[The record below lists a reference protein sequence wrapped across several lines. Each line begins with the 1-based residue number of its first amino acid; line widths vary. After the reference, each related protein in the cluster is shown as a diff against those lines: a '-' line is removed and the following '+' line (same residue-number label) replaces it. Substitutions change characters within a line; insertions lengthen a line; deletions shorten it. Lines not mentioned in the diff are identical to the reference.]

1 MEFTDS
7 IELTAE
13 EKKYFLRRLEQKLAG
28 LVDGS
33 DATVHEMQGSKQEFP
48 DPNDRA
54 SFEFE
59 RNTTLRIR
67 DRERKLIKKTQKAIK
82 RIEEGIYNECEECG
96 DEIGKKRLFARPV
109 TSRCI
114 RCKEQ
119 QEQQEKLQH

>member
-1 MEFTDS
+1 MT
-7 IELTAE
+7 E
-13 EKKYFLRRLEQKLAG
+13 EEENYFRKRLEQKLTG

-33 DATVHEMQGSKQEFP
+33 DDTLHEMQGSKQEFP

-67 DRERKLIKKTQKAIK
+67 DRERKLIRKTQKAIK
-82 RIEEGIYNECEECG
+82 RIEDGEYNECEECG
-96 DEIGKKRLFARPV
+96 EEIGKKRLHARPV

-114 RCKEQ
+114 ECKES
-119 QEQQEKLQH
+119 QEQQERLQR

>member
-7 IELTAE
+7 PELTE
-13 EKKYFLRRLEQKLAG
+13 EEEKYFLQRLDQKLKG
-28 LVDGS
+28 LADGS
-33 DATVHEMQGSKQEFP
+33 DDTLHEMQGSKQEFP

-67 DRERKLIKKTQKAIK
+67 DRERKLIRKTQKAMK
-82 RIEEGIYNECEECG
+82 RIEIGEYNECEECG
-96 DEIGKKRLFARPV
+96 DEIGKKRLYARPV

-114 RCKEQ
+114 QCKES
-119 QEQQEKLQH
+119 QEQQERLQR